1 MYSEN
6 KDLQFVTRQEKL
18 NQRHAKW
25 TEFMKKFTFF
35 IKHISG
41 NANKVVD
48 ALSGRCLIM
57 QEFQVKT
64 LGFEH
69 LKEMY
74 RSDPYFTE
82 PYEASANPLLKERS

>member
-1 MYSEN
+1 MYSDN
-6 KDLQFVTRQEKL
+6 QDLQFITRQEKL

-25 TEFMKKFTFF
+25 VEFMQNFTFV
-35 IKHISG
+35 IKHIAG

-48 ALSGRCLIM
+48 VLSRRCLIL

-69 LKEMY
+69 LKDMY
-74 RSDPYFTE
+74 HDDEDFKE
-82 PYEASANPLLKERS
+82 AYEACANPVLRDRS